1 MAPADPRLR
10 ALAAGVEARRQALA
24 ASPLTR
30 SPSGSKLIALPPLAN
45 IALNTSAEAESARR
59 EAAAALVRP
68 ALSLFSE
75 AAIGRCCGMGGYGKT
90 VPSLRSQAGPGADQW
105 GFLLRRAA
113 APGTTGS
120 VRPCGHPHNHGLS
133 SNKMALIT
141 SDCGTMR
148 SPSMKW
154 P

>member
-90 VPSLRSQAGPGADQW
+90 VP
-105 GFLLRRAA
+105 LL
-113 APGTTGS
+113 
-120 VRPCGHPHNHGLS
+120 
-133 SNKMALIT
+133 
-141 SDCGTMR
+141 
-148 SPSMKW
+148 
-154 P
+154 